1 MVQLF
6 CFSIK
11 IVCARETRER
21 SDASDASDLNGIVRS
36 HRIASCNQFTRAC
49 DLWREKGDFVIIK
62 FHFWNLSGYSDLSVE
77 EGTVGGR
84 ERICVE

>member
-1 MVQLF
+1 MIRRTRVGQNCSRFAFFHRSYNPINVKCGVTQCAFSSKLDSFIF
-6 CFSIK
+6 CA
-11 IVCARETRER
+11 VV
-21 SDASDASDLNGIVRS
+21 L
-36 HRIASCNQFTRAC
+36 
-49 DLWREKGDFVIIK
+49 IIK